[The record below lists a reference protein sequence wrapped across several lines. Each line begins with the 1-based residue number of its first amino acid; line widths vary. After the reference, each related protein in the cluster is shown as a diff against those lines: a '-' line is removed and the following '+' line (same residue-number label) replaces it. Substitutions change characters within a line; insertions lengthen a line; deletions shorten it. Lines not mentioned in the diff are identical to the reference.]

1 MNFPYIHGSSSTQG
15 APMFLPSHICH
26 LKGVNQDGP
35 TVVILGG
42 THGDEQTGV
51 VLVKRL
57 LSDLDLSTEIPGGE
71 HLRTDVIGNL
81 YLGFGN
87 PEAIDIGKR
96 MASDFR
102 DLNRSFQ
109 TTDLADPSKKWID
122 LERARELA
130 PLFAQTDYLFDIHAT
145 NFDSPPF
152 VCFGND
158 DSEHRELYLHIPVP
172 FVLTDP
178 DTRLSADMGLTEL
191 ATTDYYVDTFG
202 GSAWGEKKFG
212 RKRGVGLCYETG
224 QQQDLTR
231 IEATLQTVLQLMM
244 QVGVITPEFLEAI
257 RETPAHNPPVMPK
270 VYALTKGEIIRDCL
284 FAYDRGMDQGWVPIT
299 KGTRV
304 GKYQDGQEVF
314 AEEDGMLILQRAP
327 NKMIP
332 GHRMFFVAK
341 RIG

>member
-1 MNFPYIHGSSSTQG
+1 MSSFS
-15 APMFLPSHICH
+15 LPSHICH

-42 THGDEQTGV
+42 THGDERTGV

-57 LSDLDLSTEIPGGE
+57 LSDLDLSTEIPSGE
-71 HLRTDVIGNL
+71 HLRADIIGNL

-87 PEAIDIGKR
+87 PKAMDIENR
-96 MASDFR
+96 MASDRR

-109 TTDLADPSKKWID
+109 TTDLFDSSQIWED
-122 LERARELA
+122 LERARELV
-130 PLFAQTDYLFDIHAT
+130 PLFVHTDYLFDIHAT

-152 VCFGND
+152 VCFGHD
-158 DSEHRELYLHIPVP
+158 DPEHRELYQHIPVP

-191 ATTDYYVDTFG
+191 ATTDYFVDTFG

-224 QQQDLTR
+224 QQQDLSR
-231 IEATLQTVLQLMM
+231 VEAALRTMLQLML
-244 QVGVITPEFLEAI
+244 QVGAITSEFLEAI
-257 RETPAHNPPVMPK
+257 HETPSHNPPVMPK
-270 VYALTKGEIIRDCL
+270 VHALTTGEITRDCP
-284 FAYDRGMDQGWVPIT
+284 FSYDQGMNQGWVPIT

-304 GKYQDGQEVF
+304 GVYQDGQEVF
-314 AEEDGMLILQRAP
+314 AKEDGMLILQRAP
-327 NKMIP
+327 EKMIP

>member
-1 MNFPYIHGSSSTQG
+1 MS
-15 APMFLPSHICH
+15 LPSHICH
-26 LKGVNQDGP
+26 LKGANQDGP

-42 THGDEQTGV
+42 THGDERTGV

-57 LSDLDLSTEIPGGE
+57 LSGLDLPIEVPSGE
-71 HLRTDVIGNL
+71 HLRTDIVGNL

-87 PEAIDIGKR
+87 PKAMDIENR
-96 MASDFR
+96 MASDRR

-109 TTDLADPSKKWID
+109 TTDLSDPSQTWED

-130 PLFAQTDYLFDIHAT
+130 PLLAQTDYLFDIHAT

-152 VCFGND
+152 VCFGHD
-158 DSEHRELYLHIPVP
+158 DPEHRELYQHIPVP

-178 DTRLSADMGLTEL
+178 DTRLSSDMGLTEL
-191 ATTDYYVDTFG
+191 ATTDYFVDTFG

-224 QQQDLTR
+224 QQQDLSR
-231 IEATLQTVLQLMM
+231 VGSALQTVLQLMM

-257 RETPAHNPPVMPK
+257 HEAPAHNPPILPK
-270 VYALTKGEIIRDCL
+270 VYALTTGEIIRDCP
-284 FAYDRGMDQGWVPIT
+284 FTYDPGMDQGWVPIT

-304 GKYQDGQEVF
+304 GTYQDGQEVF
-314 AEEDGMLILQRAP
+314 AEGDGMLILQRAP
-327 NKMIP
+327 GKMIP